1 VHDELP
7 VTLMN
12 PTVQKFNYN
21 YEQRKVPKHMRL
33 NTIPYKYIDFVN
45 LQEAMHC
52 PTDTNLYF
60 T

>member
-1 VHDELP
+1 
-7 VTLMN
+7 MN

-60 T
+60 K